1 MSMLTPVLQ
10 PPEVKEYL
18 SKGERFIKW
27 DDETANASP
36 VILRVDPK
44 GFYLYWTY
52 QNKEMEIL
60 DITSIRDTRVG
71 RFAKIPK
78 CQKLREVF
86 NLDYPHSTFLLKTLT
101 IVSGPD
107 MVDLT
112 FHNFVSYK
120 ENVGKS
126 WAEDIMAIVRNPLTY
141 NASRY
146 TFLEKI
152 LVKLKMQL
160 NAEGKIPVKNIF
172 QMFPADRKRVEAA
185 LSACHLPKGK
195 NDAINPEDFP
205 ETVYKTFLMNLCP
218 RPEIDEIFT
227 SHHLKAKPYMTKE
240 HLAKFINKK
249 QRDSRLNDI
258 LFPPAKPEQ
267 VQSLIEKYEPS
278 GINIQR
284 GQLSPEGMVWFLC
297 GPENNVI
304 ALDKLVL
311 YQDMTQ
317 PLSHYFINSSHNTYL
332 TAGQFSGISSPE
344 MYRQT
349 LLAGCR
355 CVELDCWKGRPPDEE
370 PIITHGFTM
379 TTEILFKDAIEA
391 IAESAFKTSLYPVIL
406 SFENHVDSPKQQAK
420 MAEYCRTIFGDMLL
434 TEPLEKYPLKPGVP
448 LPSPKDLLGKILI
461 KNKKKQSVSGKRQ
474 NSLKKGRNVEPEVIG
489 QPAPMDAEDTG
500 DVAEEEPEE
509 EDEQLGNLD
518 EEEIKKMQSDE
529 GTAGLEVT
537 AYEEMSSLVNYIQP
551 IKFDSFEVSAQK
563 NRSYVISSFTELKAY
578 DLLTKFPMQFSK
590 CRYNKR
596 QMSRIYPKGTRMDS
610 SNYMPQMFWNVGCQ
624 MVALNFQTMDVPMQ
638 QNMALFEFNGQ
649 CGYLLKHEFMRRPDK
664 PFDPFS
670 VDRIDVILSGQFL
683 SDRSVKTY
691 VEVEL
696 FGLPRDTK
704 RKYRTKLTST
714 ANSINPVWKEEPFVF
729 EKIMMPELA
738 SLKIVAYEE
747 GGKFIGHRVIPIIA
761 VHSGYHHVCL
771 RSESNMPLTMP
782 SLFVYLEVKDYVPD
796 AWADLTIALSNPIKF
811 FSLQDKKSVKLKDGS
826 VERLDMQRN
835 FPSAE
840 SNGIPDS
847 SGKFTTPFANGPA
860 EPQTASLA
868 ELQQMKLFLKLLKK
882 QEKEL
887 KELER
892 KGSKRREE
900 LLQKYSALFSEPIY
914 HGGKK
919 RAIHSRKTQKKRSLT
934 IADVDTTCANPVV
947 MAESIDSQ
955 VLELKERLKMDL
967 IQLGEEHYDGIR
979 RRKEQHATEQVTKIT
994 ELAKEK
1000 QTAELKALKESS
1012 ESNIKD
1018 IKKKLEAK
1026 RVDRIQAMMRN
1037 TSDKAAQERLKKEIN
1052 NSHIQE
1058 VVQTIKLVI
1067 EKTARYQRK
1076 LEEKQADN
1084 LRAIKEKESQLQQEA
1099 VAEYEEKL
1107 KSLNAEVQEI
1117 MKNCAKVVFPE
1128 EPEMWNEAVLSIPK
1142 EEQHSTEQLEKKI
1155 PVAEVSRLTIAMP
1168 EPPETETDSNIEE
1181 RTSVCAW
1188 GETTENKTLLYII
1201 LDLQLSRFAATICL
1215 STSYPETLALNPSM
1229 HLAIQATFCCANTEL
1244 QTIAVLAV
1252 PNCSSY
1258 SLAPYFYTGE
1268 LAVEIKDGVRNGIST
1283 RGEAAFPVKTQSRAT
1298 AITATWAEVETTLK
1312 LKPVIPCSKKCLF
1325 QNPGLLLQPFLVLKA
1340 TQTQN
1345 SIPKALP
1352 HIYLR
1357 AALLGPSCEKGLRRK
1372 AAWKLQTGTSFLR
1385 ASIPNS
1391 TWSGS
1396 RVSILSKKS
1405 LRTGEVCE
1413 KATNP
1418 KIQQISCSTLTWTA
1432 GRQEDGQRPV
1442 DPEVCWKPAVEQ
1454 SKTMNSSGSH
1464 SSRWGRLTH
1473 QVTSHYQDC
1482 FPNQPLAVSS
1492 SLHPLR
1498 QRRSKEV
1505 PQETCSSKTVFTA
1518 SSAGNSWYGCFTVI
1532 IIRLTSAL
1540 PLFQTTLIWGHGNDN
1555 SSNPCQQRKA
1565 HSTETLGRSFLW
1577 SSLCQFTALED
1588 CSAAGG
1594 RQRTP
1599 PLYVYLIKKE
1609 LPALLLSQQCPG
1621 IALVHYH
1628 PKGSFELL
1636 MSHNHWVLT
1645 GQLPFH
1651 RRVLGKDGCYALRTS
1666 KIQQGLCSQRA
1677 RYQLMHKTNKQ
1688 THPTHAH
1695 RTSSLL
1701 KSIPTLP
1708 PKLRGN
1714 LSCREFENPLSLW
1727 SSDLSIHKKK
1737 GFLPKLHRISSLFW
1751 EKHNQPEQLRMA
1763 RAARQLRRAT
1773 CHITGLQPISDELGR
1788 EEKKKKFLYNLE
1800 QAKGHNSHASS
1811 HMFV

>member
-27 DDETANASP
+27 DDETASASP

-44 GFYLYWTY
+44 GFYLYWTH

-160 NAEGKIPVKNIF
+160 NAEGKIPVRNIF

-304 ALDKLVL
+304 ALDKLGL

-344 MYRQT
+344 MYRQA

-355 CVELDCWKGRPPDEE
+355 CVELDCWKGRPPEEE

-461 KNKKKQSVSGKRQ
+461 KNKKNESISGKRQ
-474 NSLKKGRNVEPEVIG
+474 NSLKKGRNVEPEITE
-489 QPAPMDAEDTG
+489 QPTPLDTEDTVWAG

-509 EDEQLGNLD
+509 EDEHLRTLD

-578 DLLTKFPMQFSK
+578 DLLTKFPVQFVE
-590 CRYNKR
+590 YNKR

-610 SNYMPQMFWNVGCQ
+610 SNYLPQMFWNVGCQ

-664 PFDPFS
+664 QFDPFS
-670 VDRIDVILSGQFL
+670 VDRIDVVVASTLSVTILSGQFL

-714 ANSINPVWKEEPFVF
+714 ANSINPVWKEEAFVF

-738 SLKIVAYEE
+738 SLKIVAWEE
-747 GGKFIGHRVIPIIA
+747 GGKFIGHRVIPVIA
-761 VHSGYHHVCL
+761 VHAGYHHICL

-782 SLFVYLEVKDYVPD
+782 ALFVYLEIKDYVPD

-811 FSLQDKKSVKLKDGS
+811 FSLQDKRSVKLKDGS
-826 VERLDMQRN
+826 VERPGTQNSL
-835 FPSAE
+835 SAE
-840 SNGIPDS
+840 TNGIPDS
-847 SGKFTTPFANGPA
+847 TRKFSTPLSNGPAGAAAFAKEENVMEVTQIA
-860 EPQTASLA
+860 EPQTASLE

-887 KELER
+887 RELER

-900 LLQKYSALFSEPIY
+900 MLQKYSVLCIEPVCS
-914 HGGKK
+914 GGKK
-919 RAIHSRKTQKKRSLT
+919 RMMHNRKTQKRRLT
-934 IADVDTTCANPVV
+934 TGDLGTCAHPVE
-947 MAESIDSQ
+947 MSESLDSRL
-955 VLELKERLKMDL
+955 VELRERLELELTH
-967 IQLGEEHYDGIR
+967 LGREHHEGIR
-979 RRKEQHATEQVTKIT
+979 RKKEQHATEQVTKIL
-994 ELAKEK
+994 ELAREK
-1000 QTAELKALKESS
+1000 QAAELKALKESS

-1018 IKKKLEAK
+1018 LKKKLEAK
-1026 RVDRIQAMMRN
+1026 RVERIQAMMRN

-1058 VVQTIKLVI
+1058 VVQTVKLVTG
-1067 EKTARYQRK
+1067 KTARCQQK
-1076 LEEKQADN
+1076 LEEKQAEN
-1084 LRAIKEKESQLQQEA
+1084 LRTIKEKEIQLQQEA
-1099 VAEYEEKL
+1099 QAEYEEKL
-1107 KSLNAEVQEI
+1107 KSLHMEVQE
-1117 MKNCAKVVFPE
+1117 MLKNYTKAGAPG
-1128 EPEMWNEAVLSIPK
+1128 EPETQQHVPEG
-1142 EEQHSTEQLEKKI
+1142 EQGSTGQLEGKM
-1155 PVAEVSRLTIAMP
+1155 PVAEVSGLPVAMP
-1168 EPPETETDSNIEE
+1168 EHPGTGTEVEIEE
-1181 RTSVCAW
+1181 
-1188 GETTENKTLLYII
+1188 
-1201 LDLQLSRFAATICL
+1201 
-1215 STSYPETLALNPSM
+1215 
-1229 HLAIQATFCCANTEL
+1229 
-1244 QTIAVLAV
+1244 
-1252 PNCSSY
+1252 
-1258 SLAPYFYTGE
+1258 
-1268 LAVEIKDGVRNGIST
+1268 
-1283 RGEAAFPVKTQSRAT
+1283 
-1298 AITATWAEVETTLK
+1298 
-1312 LKPVIPCSKKCLF
+1312 
-1325 QNPGLLLQPFLVLKA
+1325 
-1340 TQTQN
+1340 
-1345 SIPKALP
+1345 
-1352 HIYLR
+1352 
-1357 AALLGPSCEKGLRRK
+1357 
-1372 AAWKLQTGTSFLR
+1372 
-1385 ASIPNS
+1385 
-1391 TWSGS
+1391 
-1396 RVSILSKKS
+1396 SIL
-1405 LRTGEVCE
+1405 
-1413 KATNP
+1413 
-1418 KIQQISCSTLTWTA
+1418 
-1432 GRQEDGQRPV
+1432 
-1442 DPEVCWKPAVEQ
+1442 
-1454 SKTMNSSGSH
+1454 
-1464 SSRWGRLTH
+1464 
-1473 QVTSHYQDC
+1473 
-1482 FPNQPLAVSS
+1482 
-1492 SLHPLR
+1492 
-1498 QRRSKEV
+1498 
-1505 PQETCSSKTVFTA
+1505 
-1518 SSAGNSWYGCFTVI
+1518 
-1532 IIRLTSAL
+1532 
-1540 PLFQTTLIWGHGNDN
+1540 
-1555 SSNPCQQRKA
+1555 
-1565 HSTETLGRSFLW
+1565 
-1577 SSLCQFTALED
+1577 
-1588 CSAAGG
+1588 
-1594 RQRTP
+1594 
-1599 PLYVYLIKKE
+1599 
-1609 LPALLLSQQCPG
+1609 
-1621 IALVHYH
+1621 
-1628 PKGSFELL
+1628 
-1636 MSHNHWVLT
+1636 
-1645 GQLPFH
+1645 
-1651 RRVLGKDGCYALRTS
+1651 
-1666 KIQQGLCSQRA
+1666 
-1677 RYQLMHKTNKQ
+1677 
-1688 THPTHAH
+1688 
-1695 RTSSLL
+1695 
-1701 KSIPTLP
+1701 
-1708 PKLRGN
+1708 
-1714 LSCREFENPLSLW
+1714 
-1727 SSDLSIHKKK
+1727 
-1737 GFLPKLHRISSLFW
+1737 
-1751 EKHNQPEQLRMA
+1751 
-1763 RAARQLRRAT
+1763 
-1773 CHITGLQPISDELGR
+1773 
-1788 EEKKKKFLYNLE
+1788 
-1800 QAKGHNSHASS
+1800 
-1811 HMFV
+1811 

>member
-27 DDETANASP
+27 DDETASASP

-52 QNKEMEIL
+52 QSKEIEIL
-60 DITSIRDTRVG
+60 DITSVRDTRVG

-160 NAEGKIPVKNIF
+160 NAEGKIPVRNIF

-461 KNKKKQSVSGKRQ
+461 KNKKKQSISGKRQ
-474 NSLKKGRNVEPEVIG
+474 NSLKKGRNVEPEIME
-489 QPAPMDAEDTG
+489 QPTPMDAEDTVWAG

-509 EDEQLGNLD
+509 EDEHLGNLD

-537 AYEEMSSLVNYIQP
+537 AYEEMSSLVNYVQP

-578 DLLTKFPMQFSK
+578 DLLTKFPVQFVE
-590 CRYNKR
+590 YNKR

-664 PFDPFS
+664 QFDPFS
-670 VDRIDVILSGQFL
+670 VDRIDVVVASTLSVTILSGQFL

-704 RKYRTKLTST
+704 RKYRTKLTPT
-714 ANSINPVWKEEPFVF
+714 ANSINPVWKEEAFVF

-738 SLKIVAYEE
+738 SLKIVAWEE
-747 GGKFIGHRVIPIIA
+747 GGKFIGHRVIPVIA
-761 VHSGYHHVCL
+761 VHPGYHHVCL

-782 SLFVYLEVKDYVPD
+782 SLFVYLEIKDYVPD

-811 FSLQDKKSVKLKDGS
+811 FSLQDKRSVKLKDGL
-826 VERLDMQRN
+826 VERLGTQRN
-835 FPSAE
+835 FPPAE
-840 SNGIPDS
+840 TNGIPDS
-847 SGKFTTPFANGPA
+847 TGKFSTPLSNGPAGAAAFAKDENVMEVTQMA

-887 KELER
+887 RELER

-900 LLQKYSALFSEPIY
+900 LLQKYSVLFSESVCY
-914 HGGKK
+914 GGKK
-919 RAIHSRKTQKKRSLT
+919 RMRQTRKTQKKRSLT
-934 IADVDTTCANPVV
+934 TGDVGTCANPVE
-947 MAESIDSQ
+947 MAEGIDSQ
-955 VLELKERLKMDL
+955 VLELRERLEMDL
-967 IQLGEEHYDGIR
+967 IQLGEEHHDGVR
-979 RRKEQHATEQVTKIT
+979 RKKEQHATEQVTKII
-994 ELAKEK
+994 ELAREK

-1026 RVDRIQAMMRN
+1026 RVDRIQTMMRN

-1052 NSHIQE
+1052 NAHIQE
-1058 VVQTIKLVI
+1058 VVRTIKVLT
-1067 EKTARYQRK
+1067 EKTARYQQK

-1084 LRAIKEKESQLQQEA
+1084 LRTIKEKESQLQQEA
-1099 VAEYEEKL
+1099 LAEYEEKL
-1107 KSLNAEVQEI
+1107 KSLNTEVQE
-1117 MKNCAKVVFPE
+1117 MVKNYAKAGFPG
-1128 EPEMWNEAVLSIPK
+1128 EPETQKEAVQSIP
-1142 EEQHSTEQLEKKI
+1142 EGEQASTEQLEEKI
-1155 PVAEVSRLTIAMP
+1155 PVAEVSRLTLAMA
-1168 EPPETETDSNIEE
+1168 EPPGAQTDVKIEE
-1181 RTSVCAW
+1181 
-1188 GETTENKTLLYII
+1188 
-1201 LDLQLSRFAATICL
+1201 
-1215 STSYPETLALNPSM
+1215 
-1229 HLAIQATFCCANTEL
+1229 
-1244 QTIAVLAV
+1244 
-1252 PNCSSY
+1252 
-1258 SLAPYFYTGE
+1258 
-1268 LAVEIKDGVRNGIST
+1268 
-1283 RGEAAFPVKTQSRAT
+1283 
-1298 AITATWAEVETTLK
+1298 
-1312 LKPVIPCSKKCLF
+1312 
-1325 QNPGLLLQPFLVLKA
+1325 
-1340 TQTQN
+1340 
-1345 SIPKALP
+1345 SI
-1352 HIYLR
+1352 
-1357 AALLGPSCEKGLRRK
+1357 
-1372 AAWKLQTGTSFLR
+1372 F
-1385 ASIPNS
+1385 
-1391 TWSGS
+1391 
-1396 RVSILSKKS
+1396 
-1405 LRTGEVCE
+1405 
-1413 KATNP
+1413 
-1418 KIQQISCSTLTWTA
+1418 
-1432 GRQEDGQRPV
+1432 
-1442 DPEVCWKPAVEQ
+1442 
-1454 SKTMNSSGSH
+1454 
-1464 SSRWGRLTH
+1464 
-1473 QVTSHYQDC
+1473 
-1482 FPNQPLAVSS
+1482 
-1492 SLHPLR
+1492 
-1498 QRRSKEV
+1498 
-1505 PQETCSSKTVFTA
+1505 
-1518 SSAGNSWYGCFTVI
+1518 
-1532 IIRLTSAL
+1532 
-1540 PLFQTTLIWGHGNDN
+1540 
-1555 SSNPCQQRKA
+1555 
-1565 HSTETLGRSFLW
+1565 
-1577 SSLCQFTALED
+1577 
-1588 CSAAGG
+1588 
-1594 RQRTP
+1594 
-1599 PLYVYLIKKE
+1599 
-1609 LPALLLSQQCPG
+1609 
-1621 IALVHYH
+1621 
-1628 PKGSFELL
+1628 
-1636 MSHNHWVLT
+1636 
-1645 GQLPFH
+1645 
-1651 RRVLGKDGCYALRTS
+1651 
-1666 KIQQGLCSQRA
+1666 
-1677 RYQLMHKTNKQ
+1677 
-1688 THPTHAH
+1688 
-1695 RTSSLL
+1695 
-1701 KSIPTLP
+1701 
-1708 PKLRGN
+1708 
-1714 LSCREFENPLSLW
+1714 
-1727 SSDLSIHKKK
+1727 
-1737 GFLPKLHRISSLFW
+1737 
-1751 EKHNQPEQLRMA
+1751 
-1763 RAARQLRRAT
+1763 
-1773 CHITGLQPISDELGR
+1773 
-1788 EEKKKKFLYNLE
+1788 
-1800 QAKGHNSHASS
+1800 
-1811 HMFV
+1811 

>member
-1 MSMLTPVLQ
+1 MSVLTPVLQ

-27 DDETANASP
+27 DDETASASP

-44 GFYLYWTY
+44 GFYLYWTD

-120 ENVGKS
+120 ENVGQS

-160 NAEGKIPVKNIF
+160 NAEGKIPVRNIF

-249 QRDSRLNDI
+249 QRDSRLNDS
-258 LFPPAKPEQ
+258 LFPPARPEQ

-461 KNKKKQSVSGKRQ
+461 KNKKNQSISGKRQ

-489 QPAPMDAEDTG
+489 QPTLMDAEDTVWAG

-509 EDEQLGNLD
+509 EDEHLGNLD

-578 DLLTKFPMQFSK
+578 DLLTKFPMQFVE
-590 CRYNKR
+590 YNKR

-610 SNYMPQMFWNVGCQ
+610 SNYLPQMFWNVGCQ

-664 PFDPFS
+664 QFDPFS
-670 VDRIDVILSGQFL
+670 VDRIDVVVASTLSVTILSGQFL

-714 ANSINPVWKEEPFVF
+714 ANSINPVWKEEAFVF

-738 SLKIVAYEE
+738 SLKIVAWEE
-747 GGKFIGHRVIPIIA
+747 GGKFIGHRIIPVIA

-811 FSLQDKKSVKLKDGS
+811 FSLQDKRSVKLKDGS
-826 VERLDMQRN
+826 VERLGTPRN

-840 SNGIPDS
+840 TNGMPDS
-847 SGKFTTPFANGPA
+847 TGKFSIPLSNGPA
-860 EPQTASLA
+860 GAAAFARDENMLEVTQMTEPQTASLA

-887 KELER
+887 RELER
-892 KGSKRREE
+892 KASKRRED
-900 LLQKYSALFSEPIY
+900 LLQKYSVLFSEPVCY
-914 HGGKK
+914 GGKK
-919 RAIHSRKTQKKRSLT
+919 RMIHSRKTQKRNLST
-934 IADVDTTCANPVV
+934 GDVGTCANPVE
-947 MAESIDSQ
+947 MAERVDSR
-955 VLELKERLKMDL
+955 VLELRERLELDL
-967 IQLGEEHYDGIR
+967 IQLEEERHDGIR
-979 RRKEQHATEQVTKIT
+979 RRKEQHATEQVTKII
-994 ELAKEK
+994 ELAREK

-1018 IKKKLEAK
+1018 IKKRLEAK
-1026 RVDRIQAMMRN
+1026 RVDRIQTMMRN

-1058 VVQTIKLVI
+1058 AVQTIKLVT

-1084 LRAIKEKESQLQQEA
+1084 LRTIKEKESQLQQEA
-1099 VAEYEEKL
+1099 LAEYEEKL
-1107 KSLNAEVQEI
+1107 KTLNMEVQE
-1117 MKNCAKVVFPE
+1117 MVKNYTKAGFSGEPETQKEAVQGLPE
-1128 EPEMWNEAVLSIPK
+1128 EEGG
-1142 EEQHSTEQLEKKI
+1142 STEQQEEKM
-1155 PVAEVSRLTIAMP
+1155 PVAEVSRVTVALPMP
-1168 EPPETETDSNIEE
+1168 PGAETSIKIEE
-1181 RTSVCAW
+1181 
-1188 GETTENKTLLYII
+1188 
-1201 LDLQLSRFAATICL
+1201 
-1215 STSYPETLALNPSM
+1215 
-1229 HLAIQATFCCANTEL
+1229 
-1244 QTIAVLAV
+1244 
-1252 PNCSSY
+1252 
-1258 SLAPYFYTGE
+1258 
-1268 LAVEIKDGVRNGIST
+1268 
-1283 RGEAAFPVKTQSRAT
+1283 
-1298 AITATWAEVETTLK
+1298 
-1312 LKPVIPCSKKCLF
+1312 
-1325 QNPGLLLQPFLVLKA
+1325 
-1340 TQTQN
+1340 
-1345 SIPKALP
+1345 
-1352 HIYLR
+1352 
-1357 AALLGPSCEKGLRRK
+1357 
-1372 AAWKLQTGTSFLR
+1372 
-1385 ASIPNS
+1385 
-1391 TWSGS
+1391 
-1396 RVSILSKKS
+1396 SIL
-1405 LRTGEVCE
+1405 
-1413 KATNP
+1413 
-1418 KIQQISCSTLTWTA
+1418 
-1432 GRQEDGQRPV
+1432 
-1442 DPEVCWKPAVEQ
+1442 
-1454 SKTMNSSGSH
+1454 
-1464 SSRWGRLTH
+1464 
-1473 QVTSHYQDC
+1473 
-1482 FPNQPLAVSS
+1482 
-1492 SLHPLR
+1492 
-1498 QRRSKEV
+1498 
-1505 PQETCSSKTVFTA
+1505 
-1518 SSAGNSWYGCFTVI
+1518 
-1532 IIRLTSAL
+1532 
-1540 PLFQTTLIWGHGNDN
+1540 
-1555 SSNPCQQRKA
+1555 
-1565 HSTETLGRSFLW
+1565 
-1577 SSLCQFTALED
+1577 
-1588 CSAAGG
+1588 
-1594 RQRTP
+1594 
-1599 PLYVYLIKKE
+1599 
-1609 LPALLLSQQCPG
+1609 
-1621 IALVHYH
+1621 
-1628 PKGSFELL
+1628 
-1636 MSHNHWVLT
+1636 
-1645 GQLPFH
+1645 
-1651 RRVLGKDGCYALRTS
+1651 
-1666 KIQQGLCSQRA
+1666 
-1677 RYQLMHKTNKQ
+1677 
-1688 THPTHAH
+1688 
-1695 RTSSLL
+1695 
-1701 KSIPTLP
+1701 
-1708 PKLRGN
+1708 
-1714 LSCREFENPLSLW
+1714 
-1727 SSDLSIHKKK
+1727 
-1737 GFLPKLHRISSLFW
+1737 
-1751 EKHNQPEQLRMA
+1751 
-1763 RAARQLRRAT
+1763 
-1773 CHITGLQPISDELGR
+1773 
-1788 EEKKKKFLYNLE
+1788 
-1800 QAKGHNSHASS
+1800 
-1811 HMFV
+1811 

>member
-27 DDETANASP
+27 DDETASASP

-60 DITSIRDTRVG
+60 DITNIRDTRVG

-160 NAEGKIPVKNIF
+160 NAEGKIPVRNIF

-434 TEPLEKYPLKPGVP
+434 TEPLEKYPLKPGAP

-461 KNKKKQSVSGKRQ
+461 KNKKNQSISGKRQ
-474 NSLKKGRNVEPEVIG
+474 NSLKKGRNVEPEIIE
-489 QPAPMDAEDTG
+489 QPMPMDAEDTVWAG

-509 EDEQLGNLD
+509 EDEHLGNLD

-578 DLLTKFPMQFSK
+578 DLLTKFPVQFVE
-590 CRYNKR
+590 YNKR

-624 MVALNFQTMDVPMQ
+624 MVALNFQTMDVAMQ

-664 PFDPFS
+664 QFDPFS
-670 VDRIDVILSGQFL
+670 VDRIDVLVASTLSVTILSGQFL

-714 ANSINPVWKEEPFVF
+714 ANSINPVWKEEAFVF

-738 SLKIVAYEE
+738 SLKIAAWEE
-747 GGKFIGHRVIPIIA
+747 GGKFIGHRVIPVIA

-811 FSLQDKKSVKLKDGS
+811 FSLQDKRSVKLKDGS
-826 VERLDMQRN
+826 AERLGTQRN

-840 SNGIPDS
+840 TNGIPDS
-847 SGKFTTPFANGPA
+847 IGKSSTSLSNGPAGAAAFAKDKNVTEVTQIA

-887 KELER
+887 RELER

-900 LLQKYSALFSEPIY
+900 LLQKYSVLFLEPVCY
-914 HGGKK
+914 GSKK
-919 RAIHSRKTQKKRSLT
+919 RMIQTRKTQKKRSLT
-934 IADVDTTCANPVV
+934 AGDVGTCGNPVE
-947 MAESIDSQ
+947 MAESVDSRI
-955 VLELKERLKMDL
+955 LELRERLEMDL
-967 IQLGEEHYDGIR
+967 IHLGEEHYDGIR
-979 RRKEQHATEQVTKIT
+979 RKKEQHATEQVTKII
-994 ELAKEK
+994 ELAREK

-1018 IKKKLEAK
+1018 IKKRLEAK
-1026 RVDRIQAMMRN
+1026 RVDRIQTMMRN

-1058 VVQTIKLVI
+1058 VVQTIKLVT
-1067 EKTARYQRK
+1067 EKTARYQQK

-1084 LRAIKEKESQLQQEA
+1084 LRTIKEKESQLQQEIL
-1099 VAEYEEKL
+1099 AEYEEKL
-1107 KSLNAEVQEI
+1107 KSLNTEVQE
-1117 MKNCAKVVFPE
+1117 MVKNYTKAGFSG
-1128 EPEMWNEAVLSIPK
+1128 EPATQKEAVQSVP
-1142 EEQHSTEQLEKKI
+1142 EGEQGSTAQLEEKM
-1155 PVAEVSRLTIAMP
+1155 PVAEVSRLTIAVP
-1168 EPPETETDSNIEE
+1168 EPPGADTDVEIEE
-1181 RTSVCAW
+1181 
-1188 GETTENKTLLYII
+1188 
-1201 LDLQLSRFAATICL
+1201 
-1215 STSYPETLALNPSM
+1215 
-1229 HLAIQATFCCANTEL
+1229 
-1244 QTIAVLAV
+1244 
-1252 PNCSSY
+1252 
-1258 SLAPYFYTGE
+1258 
-1268 LAVEIKDGVRNGIST
+1268 
-1283 RGEAAFPVKTQSRAT
+1283 
-1298 AITATWAEVETTLK
+1298 
-1312 LKPVIPCSKKCLF
+1312 
-1325 QNPGLLLQPFLVLKA
+1325 
-1340 TQTQN
+1340 
-1345 SIPKALP
+1345 SI
-1352 HIYLR
+1352 
-1357 AALLGPSCEKGLRRK
+1357 
-1372 AAWKLQTGTSFLR
+1372 F
-1385 ASIPNS
+1385 
-1391 TWSGS
+1391 
-1396 RVSILSKKS
+1396 
-1405 LRTGEVCE
+1405 
-1413 KATNP
+1413 
-1418 KIQQISCSTLTWTA
+1418 
-1432 GRQEDGQRPV
+1432 
-1442 DPEVCWKPAVEQ
+1442 
-1454 SKTMNSSGSH
+1454 
-1464 SSRWGRLTH
+1464 
-1473 QVTSHYQDC
+1473 
-1482 FPNQPLAVSS
+1482 
-1492 SLHPLR
+1492 
-1498 QRRSKEV
+1498 
-1505 PQETCSSKTVFTA
+1505 
-1518 SSAGNSWYGCFTVI
+1518 
-1532 IIRLTSAL
+1532 
-1540 PLFQTTLIWGHGNDN
+1540 
-1555 SSNPCQQRKA
+1555 
-1565 HSTETLGRSFLW
+1565 
-1577 SSLCQFTALED
+1577 
-1588 CSAAGG
+1588 
-1594 RQRTP
+1594 
-1599 PLYVYLIKKE
+1599 
-1609 LPALLLSQQCPG
+1609 
-1621 IALVHYH
+1621 
-1628 PKGSFELL
+1628 
-1636 MSHNHWVLT
+1636 
-1645 GQLPFH
+1645 
-1651 RRVLGKDGCYALRTS
+1651 
-1666 KIQQGLCSQRA
+1666 
-1677 RYQLMHKTNKQ
+1677 
-1688 THPTHAH
+1688 
-1695 RTSSLL
+1695 
-1701 KSIPTLP
+1701 
-1708 PKLRGN
+1708 
-1714 LSCREFENPLSLW
+1714 
-1727 SSDLSIHKKK
+1727 
-1737 GFLPKLHRISSLFW
+1737 
-1751 EKHNQPEQLRMA
+1751 
-1763 RAARQLRRAT
+1763 
-1773 CHITGLQPISDELGR
+1773 
-1788 EEKKKKFLYNLE
+1788 
-1800 QAKGHNSHASS
+1800 
-1811 HMFV
+1811 

>member
-1 MSMLTPVLQ
+1 
-10 PPEVKEYL
+10 
-18 SKGERFIKW
+18 
-27 DDETANASP
+27 
-36 VILRVDPK
+36 
-44 GFYLYWTY
+44 
-52 QNKEMEIL
+52 MEIL

-71 RFAKIPK
+71 RYAKIPK

-160 NAEGKIPVKNIF
+160 NAEGKIPVRNIF

-185 LSACHLPKGK
+185 LTACHLPKGK

-304 ALDKLVL
+304 ALDKLQL

-461 KNKKKQSVSGKRQ
+461 KNKKNQSISGKRQ
-474 NSLKKGRNVEPEVIG
+474 NSLKKGRNVEPEIIE
-489 QPAPMDAEDTG
+489 QPAPMDAEVWAG
-500 DVAEEEPEE
+500 DGAEEEPEE
-509 EDEQLGNLD
+509 EDVLLGNLD

-578 DLLTKFPMQFSK
+578 DLLTKFPTQFVE
-590 CRYNKR
+590 YNKR

-664 PFDPFS
+664 QFDPFS
-670 VDRIDVILSGQFL
+670 VDRMDVVVASTLSVTILSGQFL

-714 ANSINPVWKEEPFVF
+714 ANSINPVWKEEAFVF

-738 SLKIVAYEE
+738 SLKIAAWEE
-747 GGKFIGHRVIPIIA
+747 GGKFIGHRVIPVIA

-782 SLFVYLEVKDYVPD
+782 SLFVYLEIKDYVPD

-811 FSLQDKKSVKLKDGS
+811 FSLQDKRSVQLKDGS
-826 VERLDMQRN
+826 VERLGTQRN

-840 SNGIPDS
+840 TNGIPDS
-847 SGKFTTPFANGPA
+847 TGKFSTPLSNGPAGAAAFAKDENVIEVMQIA
-860 EPQTASLA
+860 EPQTASLI

-887 KELER
+887 RELER

-900 LLQKYSALFSEPIY
+900 LLQKYSVLFSDPVCY
-914 HGGKK
+914 GCKK
-919 RAIHSRKTQKKRSLT
+919 RMIHTRKTQKKRSLT
-934 IADVDTTCANPVV
+934 TGDVGTCANPVE
-947 MAESIDSQ
+947 MAESIDSRI
-955 VLELKERLKMDL
+955 LELRERLEMDL
-967 IQLGEEHYDGIR
+967 IHLGEEHHDGIR
-979 RRKEQHATEQVTKIT
+979 RKKEQHATEQVTKII
-994 ELAKEK
+994 ELAREK

-1026 RVDRIQAMMRN
+1026 RVDRIQTMMRN

-1058 VVQTIKLVI
+1058 VVQTIKLVTQ
-1067 EKTARYQRK
+1067 KTARYQQK

-1084 LRAIKEKESQLQQEA
+1084 LRTIKEKESQLQQEA
-1099 VAEYEEKL
+1099 LAEYEEKL
-1107 KSLNAEVQEI
+1107 KMLNMEVQE
-1117 MKNCAKVVFPE
+1117 MVKNYVKPGFPG
-1128 EPEMWNEAVLSIPK
+1128 EPEMQKEAVQSVP
-1142 EEQHSTEQLEKKI
+1142 EGEQGSTEQLKDKI
-1155 PVAEVSRLTIAMP
+1155 PVAEVSRLTIAVP
-1168 EPPETETDSNIEE
+1168 EPPGAETDVEIEE
-1181 RTSVCAW
+1181 
-1188 GETTENKTLLYII
+1188 
-1201 LDLQLSRFAATICL
+1201 
-1215 STSYPETLALNPSM
+1215 
-1229 HLAIQATFCCANTEL
+1229 
-1244 QTIAVLAV
+1244 
-1252 PNCSSY
+1252 
-1258 SLAPYFYTGE
+1258 
-1268 LAVEIKDGVRNGIST
+1268 
-1283 RGEAAFPVKTQSRAT
+1283 
-1298 AITATWAEVETTLK
+1298 
-1312 LKPVIPCSKKCLF
+1312 
-1325 QNPGLLLQPFLVLKA
+1325 
-1340 TQTQN
+1340 
-1345 SIPKALP
+1345 SI
-1352 HIYLR
+1352 
-1357 AALLGPSCEKGLRRK
+1357 
-1372 AAWKLQTGTSFLR
+1372 F
-1385 ASIPNS
+1385 
-1391 TWSGS
+1391 
-1396 RVSILSKKS
+1396 
-1405 LRTGEVCE
+1405 
-1413 KATNP
+1413 
-1418 KIQQISCSTLTWTA
+1418 
-1432 GRQEDGQRPV
+1432 
-1442 DPEVCWKPAVEQ
+1442 
-1454 SKTMNSSGSH
+1454 
-1464 SSRWGRLTH
+1464 
-1473 QVTSHYQDC
+1473 
-1482 FPNQPLAVSS
+1482 
-1492 SLHPLR
+1492 
-1498 QRRSKEV
+1498 
-1505 PQETCSSKTVFTA
+1505 
-1518 SSAGNSWYGCFTVI
+1518 
-1532 IIRLTSAL
+1532 
-1540 PLFQTTLIWGHGNDN
+1540 
-1555 SSNPCQQRKA
+1555 
-1565 HSTETLGRSFLW
+1565 
-1577 SSLCQFTALED
+1577 
-1588 CSAAGG
+1588 
-1594 RQRTP
+1594 
-1599 PLYVYLIKKE
+1599 
-1609 LPALLLSQQCPG
+1609 
-1621 IALVHYH
+1621 
-1628 PKGSFELL
+1628 
-1636 MSHNHWVLT
+1636 
-1645 GQLPFH
+1645 
-1651 RRVLGKDGCYALRTS
+1651 
-1666 KIQQGLCSQRA
+1666 
-1677 RYQLMHKTNKQ
+1677 
-1688 THPTHAH
+1688 
-1695 RTSSLL
+1695 
-1701 KSIPTLP
+1701 
-1708 PKLRGN
+1708 
-1714 LSCREFENPLSLW
+1714 
-1727 SSDLSIHKKK
+1727 
-1737 GFLPKLHRISSLFW
+1737 
-1751 EKHNQPEQLRMA
+1751 
-1763 RAARQLRRAT
+1763 
-1773 CHITGLQPISDELGR
+1773 
-1788 EEKKKKFLYNLE
+1788 
-1800 QAKGHNSHASS
+1800 
-1811 HMFV
+1811 

>member
-27 DDETANASP
+27 DDE
-36 VILRVDPK
+36 I
-44 GFYLYWTY
+44 
-52 QNKEMEIL
+52 EIL

-101 IVSGPD
+101 VVSGPD

-160 NAEGKIPVKNIF
+160 NAEGKIPVRNIF

-304 ALDKLVL
+304 ALDKLML

-474 NSLKKGRNVEPEVIG
+474 NSLKKGRNVEPEITE
-489 QPAPMDAEDTG
+489 QPMPMDAEDTVWAG

-509 EDEQLGNLD
+509 EDEHLGNLD

-578 DLLTKFPMQFSK
+578 DLLTKFPVQFVE
-590 CRYNKR
+590 YNKR

-664 PFDPFS
+664 QFDPFS
-670 VDRIDVILSGQFL
+670 VDRIDVVVASTLSILSGQFL

-714 ANSINPVWKEEPFVF
+714 ANSINPVWKEEAFVF

-738 SLKIVAYEE
+738 SLKIVAWEE
-747 GGKFIGHRVIPIIA
+747 GGKFIGHRVIPVIA
-761 VHSGYHHVCL
+761 VHSGYHHICL

-782 SLFVYLEVKDYVPD
+782 SLFVYLEIKDYVPD

-811 FSLQDKKSVKLKDGS
+811 FSLQDKRSVKLNDGS
-826 VERLDMQRN
+826 VERLGTQRN

-840 SNGIPDS
+840 TNGIPDS
-847 SGKFTTPFANGPA
+847 TRKFSTSLSNGPA
-860 EPQTASLA
+860 GKACWVRENSLSLFCILEPQTASLA
-868 ELQQMKLFLKLLKK
+868 ELQQMKVFLKLLKK

-887 KELER
+887 RELER

-900 LLQKYSALFSEPIY
+900 LLQKYSVLFSEPVCY
-914 HGGKK
+914 GGKK
-919 RAIHSRKTQKKRSLT
+919 RIIHAKKTQKKRSL
-934 IADVDTTCANPVV
+934 AAGDGTCANPGE
-947 MAESIDSQ
+947 MAESIDSR
-955 VLELKERLKMDL
+955 VWELRERLEMDL
-967 IQLGEEHYDGIR
+967 IQLGEEHHEGIR
-979 RRKEQHATEQVTKIT
+979 RKKEQHATEQVTKII
-994 ELAKEK
+994 ELAREK
-1000 QTAELKALKESS
+1000 QAAELKALKESS

-1026 RVDRIQAMMRN
+1026 RVERIQSMMRS
-1037 TSDKAAQERLKKEIN
+1037 TSDKAAQERLKTEIN
-1052 NSHIQE
+1052 NAHIQE
-1058 VVQTIKLVI
+1058 VVQTIKLVT
-1067 EKTARYQRK
+1067 EKTARYQQK
-1076 LEEKQADN
+1076 LEEKQGDN
-1084 LRAIKEKESQLQQEA
+1084 LRIIKEKESQLQQEA
-1099 VAEYEEKL
+1099 LAEWEKKL
-1107 KSLNAEVQEI
+1107 RSLNMEVQE
-1117 MKNCAKVVFPE
+1117 MVKNYAKAGFPG
-1128 EPEMWNEAVLSIPK
+1128 EPETQK
-1142 EEQHSTEQLEKKI
+1142 EEVQSVPEGEQGSTEQLEEKI
-1155 PVAEVSRLTIAMP
+1155 PVAEVSRLMIAVP
-1168 EPPETETDSNIEE
+1168 EPPGAKTGVEIEE
-1181 RTSVCAW
+1181 
-1188 GETTENKTLLYII
+1188 
-1201 LDLQLSRFAATICL
+1201 
-1215 STSYPETLALNPSM
+1215 
-1229 HLAIQATFCCANTEL
+1229 
-1244 QTIAVLAV
+1244 
-1252 PNCSSY
+1252 
-1258 SLAPYFYTGE
+1258 
-1268 LAVEIKDGVRNGIST
+1268 
-1283 RGEAAFPVKTQSRAT
+1283 
-1298 AITATWAEVETTLK
+1298 
-1312 LKPVIPCSKKCLF
+1312 
-1325 QNPGLLLQPFLVLKA
+1325 
-1340 TQTQN
+1340 
-1345 SIPKALP
+1345 
-1352 HIYLR
+1352 
-1357 AALLGPSCEKGLRRK
+1357 
-1372 AAWKLQTGTSFLR
+1372 
-1385 ASIPNS
+1385 
-1391 TWSGS
+1391 
-1396 RVSILSKKS
+1396 SIL
-1405 LRTGEVCE
+1405 
-1413 KATNP
+1413 
-1418 KIQQISCSTLTWTA
+1418 
-1432 GRQEDGQRPV
+1432 
-1442 DPEVCWKPAVEQ
+1442 
-1454 SKTMNSSGSH
+1454 
-1464 SSRWGRLTH
+1464 
-1473 QVTSHYQDC
+1473 
-1482 FPNQPLAVSS
+1482 
-1492 SLHPLR
+1492 
-1498 QRRSKEV
+1498 
-1505 PQETCSSKTVFTA
+1505 
-1518 SSAGNSWYGCFTVI
+1518 
-1532 IIRLTSAL
+1532 
-1540 PLFQTTLIWGHGNDN
+1540 
-1555 SSNPCQQRKA
+1555 
-1565 HSTETLGRSFLW
+1565 
-1577 SSLCQFTALED
+1577 
-1588 CSAAGG
+1588 
-1594 RQRTP
+1594 
-1599 PLYVYLIKKE
+1599 
-1609 LPALLLSQQCPG
+1609 
-1621 IALVHYH
+1621 
-1628 PKGSFELL
+1628 
-1636 MSHNHWVLT
+1636 
-1645 GQLPFH
+1645 
-1651 RRVLGKDGCYALRTS
+1651 
-1666 KIQQGLCSQRA
+1666 
-1677 RYQLMHKTNKQ
+1677 
-1688 THPTHAH
+1688 
-1695 RTSSLL
+1695 
-1701 KSIPTLP
+1701 
-1708 PKLRGN
+1708 
-1714 LSCREFENPLSLW
+1714 
-1727 SSDLSIHKKK
+1727 
-1737 GFLPKLHRISSLFW
+1737 
-1751 EKHNQPEQLRMA
+1751 
-1763 RAARQLRRAT
+1763 
-1773 CHITGLQPISDELGR
+1773 
-1788 EEKKKKFLYNLE
+1788 
-1800 QAKGHNSHASS
+1800 
-1811 HMFV
+1811 

>member
-27 DDETANASP
+27 DDETASASP

-101 IVSGPD
+101 VVSGPD

-160 NAEGKIPVKNIF
+160 NAEGKIPVRNIF

-304 ALDKLVL
+304 ALDKLLL

-461 KNKKKQSVSGKRQ
+461 KNKKNQSVSGKRQ
-474 NSLKKGRNVEPEVIG
+474 NSLKKGRNVEPEIIEH
-489 QPAPMDAEDTG
+489 PTPMDAEDSVWAG

-509 EDEQLGNLD
+509 EDEHHGNLD

-551 IKFDSFEVSAQK
+551 IKFDSFAVSAQK

-578 DLLTKFPMQFSK
+578 DLLTKFPVQFVE
-590 CRYNKR
+590 YNKR

-664 PFDPFS
+664 QFDPFS
-670 VDRIDVILSGQFL
+670 VDRIDVVVASTLSVTILSGQFL

-714 ANSINPVWKEEPFVF
+714 ANSINPVWKEEAFVF

-738 SLKIVAYEE
+738 SLKIVAWEE
-747 GGKFIGHRVIPIIA
+747 GGKFIGHRVIPVIA

-771 RSESNMPLTMP
+771 RTESNMPLTMP
-782 SLFVYLEVKDYVPD
+782 SLFVYLEIKDYVPD

-811 FSLQDKKSVKLKDGS
+811 FSLQDKRSVKLKDGS
-826 VERLDMQRN
+826 VERLGTQRN
-835 FPSAE
+835 FQSAE
-840 SNGIPDS
+840 TNGIPDS
-847 SGKFTTPFANGPA
+847 TGKFSTPGSNGPAGAAAFAKDESVIEVTQIA

-887 KELER
+887 RDLER

-900 LLQKYSALFSEPIY
+900 LLQKYSILFSEPVCY
-914 HGGKK
+914 RGKK
-919 RAIHSRKTQKKRSLT
+919 RMIHTRKTQKKRSLT
-934 IADVDTTCANPVV
+934 AGDVGTCANPVE
-947 MAESIDSQ
+947 MAESIDSR
-955 VLELKERLKMDL
+955 VLELRERLEMDL
-967 IQLGEEHYDGIR
+967 IQLGEEHHDGIR
-979 RRKEQHATEQVTKIT
+979 RKKEQHATEQVTKII
-994 ELAKEK
+994 ELAREK

-1026 RVDRIQAMMRN
+1026 RVERIHTMMRN

-1058 VVQTIKLVI
+1058 VVQTIKLVT
-1067 EKTARYQRK
+1067 EKTARYQQK

-1084 LRAIKEKESQLQQEA
+1084 LRTIKEKESQLQQEA
-1099 VAEYEEKL
+1099 LAEYKEKL
-1107 KSLNAEVQEI
+1107 KSLNMEVQEVV
-1117 MKNCAKVVFPE
+1117 KNYTRAGFSG
-1128 EPEMWNEAVLSIPK
+1128 EPDTQKEAVQSIP
-1142 EEQHSTEQLEKKI
+1142 EGEQGSTEQLEEKV
-1155 PVAEVSRLTIAMP
+1155 PVAEVSRLTIVMA
-1168 EPPETETDSNIEE
+1168 EPPGAETDVEIEE
-1181 RTSVCAW
+1181 SV
-1188 GETTENKTLLYII
+1188 
-1201 LDLQLSRFAATICL
+1201 F
-1215 STSYPETLALNPSM
+1215 
-1229 HLAIQATFCCANTEL
+1229 
-1244 QTIAVLAV
+1244 
-1252 PNCSSY
+1252 
-1258 SLAPYFYTGE
+1258 
-1268 LAVEIKDGVRNGIST
+1268 
-1283 RGEAAFPVKTQSRAT
+1283 
-1298 AITATWAEVETTLK
+1298 
-1312 LKPVIPCSKKCLF
+1312 
-1325 QNPGLLLQPFLVLKA
+1325 
-1340 TQTQN
+1340 
-1345 SIPKALP
+1345 
-1352 HIYLR
+1352 
-1357 AALLGPSCEKGLRRK
+1357 
-1372 AAWKLQTGTSFLR
+1372 
-1385 ASIPNS
+1385 
-1391 TWSGS
+1391 
-1396 RVSILSKKS
+1396 
-1405 LRTGEVCE
+1405 
-1413 KATNP
+1413 
-1418 KIQQISCSTLTWTA
+1418 
-1432 GRQEDGQRPV
+1432 
-1442 DPEVCWKPAVEQ
+1442 
-1454 SKTMNSSGSH
+1454 
-1464 SSRWGRLTH
+1464 
-1473 QVTSHYQDC
+1473 
-1482 FPNQPLAVSS
+1482 
-1492 SLHPLR
+1492 
-1498 QRRSKEV
+1498 
-1505 PQETCSSKTVFTA
+1505 
-1518 SSAGNSWYGCFTVI
+1518 
-1532 IIRLTSAL
+1532 
-1540 PLFQTTLIWGHGNDN
+1540 
-1555 SSNPCQQRKA
+1555 
-1565 HSTETLGRSFLW
+1565 
-1577 SSLCQFTALED
+1577 
-1588 CSAAGG
+1588 
-1594 RQRTP
+1594 
-1599 PLYVYLIKKE
+1599 
-1609 LPALLLSQQCPG
+1609 
-1621 IALVHYH
+1621 
-1628 PKGSFELL
+1628 
-1636 MSHNHWVLT
+1636 
-1645 GQLPFH
+1645 
-1651 RRVLGKDGCYALRTS
+1651 
-1666 KIQQGLCSQRA
+1666 
-1677 RYQLMHKTNKQ
+1677 
-1688 THPTHAH
+1688 
-1695 RTSSLL
+1695 
-1701 KSIPTLP
+1701 
-1708 PKLRGN
+1708 
-1714 LSCREFENPLSLW
+1714 
-1727 SSDLSIHKKK
+1727 
-1737 GFLPKLHRISSLFW
+1737 
-1751 EKHNQPEQLRMA
+1751 
-1763 RAARQLRRAT
+1763 
-1773 CHITGLQPISDELGR
+1773 
-1788 EEKKKKFLYNLE
+1788 
-1800 QAKGHNSHASS
+1800 
-1811 HMFV
+1811 

>member
-10 PPEVKEYL
+10 PAEVKEYL

-27 DDETANASP
+27 DDETASAAP

-120 ENVGKS
+120 ENVGKN

-160 NAEGKIPVKNIF
+160 NAEGKIPVRNIF

-249 QRDSRLNDI
+249 QRDSRLNDV

-297 GPENNVI
+297 GPENNVV

-434 TEPLEKYPLKPGVP
+434 TEPLDKYPLKPGVP

-461 KNKKKQSVSGKRQ
+461 KNKKNQSISGKRQ
-474 NSLKKGRNVEPEVIG
+474 NSLKKGKNVEPEVIE
-489 QPAPMDAEDTG
+489 QPTLMDAEDTVWAG

-509 EDEQLGNLD
+509 EDEHVGNLD

-537 AYEEMSSLVNYIQP
+537 AYEEMSSLVNYVQP

-563 NRSYVISSFTELKAY
+563 NRSYVISSFTELKGY
-578 DLLTKFPMQFSK
+578 DLLTKFPVQFVE
-590 CRYNKR
+590 YNKR

-664 PFDPFS
+664 QFDPFS
-670 VDRIDVILSGQFL
+670 VDRIDVVVASTLSVTILSGQFL

-704 RKYRTKLTST
+704 RKYRTKVTST
-714 ANSINPVWKEEPFVF
+714 ANSINPVWKEEAFVF

-738 SLKIVAYEE
+738 SLKIVAWEE
-747 GGKFIGHRVIPIIA
+747 GGKFIGHRVIPVIA
-761 VHSGYHHVCL
+761 VHPGYHHVCL

-782 SLFVYLEVKDYVPD
+782 SLFVYLEIKDYVPD

-826 VERLDMQRN
+826 VERLGTQRN

-840 SNGIPDS
+840 TNGTPDSTGKFSIPFSNGPA
-847 SGKFTTPFANGPA
+847 GAGAFAKDENVTEVTQIA

-887 KELER
+887 RELER

-900 LLQKYSALFSEPIY
+900 LLQKYSVLFSEPVCY
-914 HGGKK
+914 GGRK
-919 RAIHSRKTQKKRSLT
+919 RVMHCRKTQKKRSLT
-934 IADVDTTCANPVV
+934 TGDVGTYTDPVEMV
-947 MAESIDSQ
+947 EGIDSR
-955 VLELKERLKMDL
+955 VLELRERLEMDL
-967 IQLGEEHYDGIR
+967 IQLGEEHHDGIR
-979 RRKEQHATEQVTKIT
+979 RKKEQHATEQVTKII
-994 ELAKEK
+994 ELAREK

-1018 IKKKLEAK
+1018 IKKKLEAR

-1058 VVQTIKLVI
+1058 VVQTIKLVT
-1067 EKTARYQRK
+1067 EKTARYQQK

-1084 LRAIKEKESQLQQEA
+1084 LRTIKEKESQLQQEA
-1099 VAEYEEKL
+1099 LAEYEEKL
-1107 KSLNAEVQEI
+1107 KTLNMEVQEVV
-1117 MKNCAKVVFPE
+1117 KNYAKAGFPG
-1128 EPEMWNEAVLSIPK
+1128 EPETQKEAAQSVP
-1142 EEQHSTEQLEKKI
+1142 EGEQGLAEQLEEKI
-1155 PVAEVSRLTIAMP
+1155 PVAEVSRLTVAMP
-1168 EPPETETDSNIEE
+1168 AHPGAETD
-1181 RTSVCAW
+1181 
-1188 GETTENKTLLYII
+1188 
-1201 LDLQLSRFAATICL
+1201 
-1215 STSYPETLALNPSM
+1215 
-1229 HLAIQATFCCANTEL
+1229 
-1244 QTIAVLAV
+1244 
-1252 PNCSSY
+1252 
-1258 SLAPYFYTGE
+1258 
-1268 LAVEIKDGVRNGIST
+1268 VEI
-1283 RGEAAFPVKTQSRAT
+1283 E
-1298 AITATWAEVETTLK
+1298 
-1312 LKPVIPCSKKCLF
+1312 
-1325 QNPGLLLQPFLVLKA
+1325 
-1340 TQTQN
+1340 
-1345 SIPKALP
+1345 
-1352 HIYLR
+1352 
-1357 AALLGPSCEKGLRRK
+1357 
-1372 AAWKLQTGTSFLR
+1372 
-1385 ASIPNS
+1385 ASI
-1391 TWSGS
+1391 
-1396 RVSILSKKS
+1396 
-1405 LRTGEVCE
+1405 
-1413 KATNP
+1413 
-1418 KIQQISCSTLTWTA
+1418 
-1432 GRQEDGQRPV
+1432 
-1442 DPEVCWKPAVEQ
+1442 
-1454 SKTMNSSGSH
+1454 
-1464 SSRWGRLTH
+1464 
-1473 QVTSHYQDC
+1473 
-1482 FPNQPLAVSS
+1482 F
-1492 SLHPLR
+1492 
-1498 QRRSKEV
+1498 
-1505 PQETCSSKTVFTA
+1505 
-1518 SSAGNSWYGCFTVI
+1518 
-1532 IIRLTSAL
+1532 
-1540 PLFQTTLIWGHGNDN
+1540 
-1555 SSNPCQQRKA
+1555 
-1565 HSTETLGRSFLW
+1565 
-1577 SSLCQFTALED
+1577 
-1588 CSAAGG
+1588 
-1594 RQRTP
+1594 
-1599 PLYVYLIKKE
+1599 
-1609 LPALLLSQQCPG
+1609 
-1621 IALVHYH
+1621 
-1628 PKGSFELL
+1628 
-1636 MSHNHWVLT
+1636 
-1645 GQLPFH
+1645 
-1651 RRVLGKDGCYALRTS
+1651 
-1666 KIQQGLCSQRA
+1666 
-1677 RYQLMHKTNKQ
+1677 
-1688 THPTHAH
+1688 
-1695 RTSSLL
+1695 
-1701 KSIPTLP
+1701 
-1708 PKLRGN
+1708 
-1714 LSCREFENPLSLW
+1714 
-1727 SSDLSIHKKK
+1727 
-1737 GFLPKLHRISSLFW
+1737 
-1751 EKHNQPEQLRMA
+1751 
-1763 RAARQLRRAT
+1763 
-1773 CHITGLQPISDELGR
+1773 
-1788 EEKKKKFLYNLE
+1788 
-1800 QAKGHNSHASS
+1800 
-1811 HMFV
+1811 

>member
-27 DDETANASP
+27 DD
-36 VILRVDPK
+36 
-44 GFYLYWTY
+44 
-52 QNKEMEIL
+52 EMEIL

-160 NAEGKIPVKNIF
+160 NAEGKIPVRNIF

-297 GPENNVI
+297 GPENNVV
-304 ALDKLVL
+304 ALDKLLL

-317 PLSHYFINSSHNTYL
+317 PLSHYFISSSHNTYL

-461 KNKKKQSVSGKRQ
+461 KNKKNQSVSGKRQ
-474 NSLKKGRNVEPEVIG
+474 NSLKKGKNVEPEIIE
-489 QPAPMDAEDTG
+489 QPAPTDVEDTVWAG

-509 EDEQLGNLD
+509 EDEHLGNLD

-578 DLLTKFPMQFSK
+578 DLLTKFPLQFVE
-590 CRYNKR
+590 YNKR

-664 PFDPFS
+664 QFDPYS
-670 VDRIDVILSGQFL
+670 VDRIDVVVASTLSVTASTNRGAILSGQFL

-714 ANSINPVWKEEPFVF
+714 ANSINPVWKEEAFVF

-738 SLKIVAYEE
+738 SLKIVAWEE

-811 FSLQDKKSVKLKDGS
+811 FSLQDKRSVKLKDGS
-826 VERLDMQRN
+826 VERLGTQRN

-840 SNGIPDS
+840 TNGIPDS
-847 SGKFTTPFANGPA
+847 TGKFSTPLSNGPA
-860 EPQTASLA
+860 GKAVDKTASLFCVVEPQTASLA

-887 KELER
+887 RDLER

-900 LLQKYSALFSEPIY
+900 LLQKYSVLLSDPVCY
-914 HGGKK
+914 GGKK
-919 RAIHSRKTQKKRSLT
+919 RMIQARKTQKKRSLT
-934 IADVDTTCANPVV
+934 TGDVGTCADPVE
-947 MAESIDSQ
+947 MAESMDSR
-955 VLELKERLKMDL
+955 VLELRERLEMDL
-967 IQLGEEHYDGIR
+967 IRLGQEHHDGIR
-979 RRKEQHATEQVTKIT
+979 RKKEQHATEQVAKIT
-994 ELAKEK
+994 ELAREK
-1000 QTAELKALKESS
+1000 QAAELKALKESS
-1012 ESNIKD
+1012 ESNVKD
-1018 IKKKLEAK
+1018 IRKKLEAK
-1026 RVDRIQAMMRN
+1026 RVDRIQTMMRN

-1058 VVQTIKLVI
+1058 VVQTIQLVT
-1067 EKTARYQRK
+1067 EKTARYQQK

-1084 LRAIKEKESQLQQEA
+1084 LRTIKEKVSQLQREA
-1099 VAEYEEKL
+1099 LAEYEEKL
-1107 KSLNAEVQEI
+1107 KSLNTEVQEM
-1117 MKNCAKVVFPE
+1117 MKNYAKAGFPG
-1128 EPEMWNEAVLSIPK
+1128 EPGTQKDAVQSDADG
-1142 EEQHSTEQLEKKI
+1142 EQGPTEQLEEKI
-1155 PVAEVSRLTIAMP
+1155 PVAEVSRLAITMP
-1168 EPPETETDSNIEE
+1168 EPPGAETDVEIEE
-1181 RTSVCAW
+1181 
-1188 GETTENKTLLYII
+1188 
-1201 LDLQLSRFAATICL
+1201 SRF
-1215 STSYPETLALNPSM
+1215 
-1229 HLAIQATFCCANTEL
+1229 
-1244 QTIAVLAV
+1244 
-1252 PNCSSY
+1252 
-1258 SLAPYFYTGE
+1258 
-1268 LAVEIKDGVRNGIST
+1268 
-1283 RGEAAFPVKTQSRAT
+1283 
-1298 AITATWAEVETTLK
+1298 
-1312 LKPVIPCSKKCLF
+1312 
-1325 QNPGLLLQPFLVLKA
+1325 
-1340 TQTQN
+1340 
-1345 SIPKALP
+1345 
-1352 HIYLR
+1352 
-1357 AALLGPSCEKGLRRK
+1357 
-1372 AAWKLQTGTSFLR
+1372 
-1385 ASIPNS
+1385 
-1391 TWSGS
+1391 
-1396 RVSILSKKS
+1396 
-1405 LRTGEVCE
+1405 
-1413 KATNP
+1413 
-1418 KIQQISCSTLTWTA
+1418 
-1432 GRQEDGQRPV
+1432 
-1442 DPEVCWKPAVEQ
+1442 
-1454 SKTMNSSGSH
+1454 
-1464 SSRWGRLTH
+1464 
-1473 QVTSHYQDC
+1473 
-1482 FPNQPLAVSS
+1482 
-1492 SLHPLR
+1492 
-1498 QRRSKEV
+1498 
-1505 PQETCSSKTVFTA
+1505 
-1518 SSAGNSWYGCFTVI
+1518 
-1532 IIRLTSAL
+1532 
-1540 PLFQTTLIWGHGNDN
+1540 
-1555 SSNPCQQRKA
+1555 
-1565 HSTETLGRSFLW
+1565 
-1577 SSLCQFTALED
+1577 
-1588 CSAAGG
+1588 
-1594 RQRTP
+1594 
-1599 PLYVYLIKKE
+1599 
-1609 LPALLLSQQCPG
+1609 
-1621 IALVHYH
+1621 
-1628 PKGSFELL
+1628 
-1636 MSHNHWVLT
+1636 
-1645 GQLPFH
+1645 
-1651 RRVLGKDGCYALRTS
+1651 
-1666 KIQQGLCSQRA
+1666 
-1677 RYQLMHKTNKQ
+1677 
-1688 THPTHAH
+1688 
-1695 RTSSLL
+1695 
-1701 KSIPTLP
+1701 
-1708 PKLRGN
+1708 
-1714 LSCREFENPLSLW
+1714 
-1727 SSDLSIHKKK
+1727 
-1737 GFLPKLHRISSLFW
+1737 
-1751 EKHNQPEQLRMA
+1751 
-1763 RAARQLRRAT
+1763 
-1773 CHITGLQPISDELGR
+1773 
-1788 EEKKKKFLYNLE
+1788 
-1800 QAKGHNSHASS
+1800 
-1811 HMFV
+1811 

>member
-27 DDETANASP
+27 DDETASASP

-52 QNKEMEIL
+52 QNKEIEIL

-160 NAEGKIPVKNIF
+160 NAEGKIPVRNIF

-304 ALDKLVL
+304 ALDKLAL

-461 KNKKKQSVSGKRQ
+461 KNKKNQSISGKRQ
-474 NSLKKGRNVEPEVIG
+474 NSLKKGRNVEPEIIE
-489 QPAPMDAEDTG
+489 QPMPMDAEDTVWAG
-500 DVAEEEPEE
+500 DVPEEEPEE
-509 EDEQLGNLD
+509 EYEHLGNLD

-578 DLLTKFPMQFSK
+578 DLLTKFPVQFVE
-590 CRYNKR
+590 YNKR

-664 PFDPFS
+664 QFDPFS
-670 VDRIDVILSGQFL
+670 VDRIDVVVASTLSVTILSGQFL

-714 ANSINPVWKEEPFVF
+714 ANSINPVWKEEAFVF
-729 EKIMMPELA
+729 EKIVMPELA
-738 SLKIVAYEE
+738 SLKIVAWEE
-747 GGKFIGHRVIPIIA
+747 GGKFIGHRVIPVIA
-761 VHSGYHHVCL
+761 VHSGYHHICL

-782 SLFVYLEVKDYVPD
+782 SLFVYLEIKDYVPD

-811 FSLQDKKSVKLKDGS
+811 FSLQDKRSVKLKDGS
-826 VERLDMQRN
+826 VERFGTQRN

-840 SNGIPDS
+840 TNGIPDS
-847 SGKFTTPFANGPA
+847 TGKFSTPLSNGPAGAAAFAKDENVIEVMQIA
-860 EPQTASLA
+860 EPQTASLE
-868 ELQQMKLFLKLLKK
+868 ELQQIKVFLKLLKR

-887 KELER
+887 RELER

-900 LLQKYSALFSEPIY
+900 LLQKYSVLFSESVCS
-914 HGGKK
+914 GGKK
-919 RAIHSRKTQKKRSLT
+919 RMMHARKTQKKRSLT
-934 IADVDTTCANPVV
+934 TGDSGTCANPVE
-947 MAESIDSQ
+947 MAESIDSR
-955 VLELKERLKMDL
+955 VLELRERLEMDL
-967 IQLGEEHYDGIR
+967 IQLGEEHHDGIR
-979 RRKEQHATEQVTKIT
+979 RKKEQHATEQVTKIT
-994 ELAKEK
+994 ELAREK

-1026 RVDRIQAMMRN
+1026 RVDRIQTMMRN

-1058 VVQTIKLVI
+1058 VVQTIKLVT
-1067 EKTARYQRK
+1067 EKTARYQQK

-1084 LRAIKEKESQLQQEA
+1084 LRTIKEKESQLQQEA
-1099 VAEYEEKL
+1099 LAEYEEKL
-1107 KSLNAEVQEI
+1107 RSLTMEVQEVV
-1117 MKNCAKVVFPE
+1117 KNYAKAGFPG
-1128 EPEMWNEAVLSIPK
+1128 EPETHKEAGQNVP
-1142 EEQHSTEQLEKKI
+1142 EGEQSSTEQLEEKI
-1155 PVAEVSRLTIAMP
+1155 PVAEVSRLTVATP
-1168 EPPETETDSNIEE
+1168 EPPG
-1181 RTSVCAW
+1181 A
-1188 GETTENKTLLYII
+1188 
-1201 LDLQLSRFAATICL
+1201 
-1215 STSYPETLALNPSM
+1215 
-1229 HLAIQATFCCANTEL
+1229 
-1244 QTIAVLAV
+1244 
-1252 PNCSSY
+1252 
-1258 SLAPYFYTGE
+1258 
-1268 LAVEIKDGVRNGIST
+1268 
-1283 RGEAAFPVKTQSRAT
+1283 EADV
-1298 AITATWAEVETTLK
+1298 EVE
-1312 LKPVIPCSKKCLF
+1312 
-1325 QNPGLLLQPFLVLKA
+1325 
-1340 TQTQN
+1340 
-1345 SIPKALP
+1345 
-1352 HIYLR
+1352 
-1357 AALLGPSCEKGLRRK
+1357 E
-1372 AAWKLQTGTSFLR
+1372 
-1385 ASIPNS
+1385 
-1391 TWSGS
+1391 
-1396 RVSILSKKS
+1396 SIL
-1405 LRTGEVCE
+1405 
-1413 KATNP
+1413 
-1418 KIQQISCSTLTWTA
+1418 
-1432 GRQEDGQRPV
+1432 
-1442 DPEVCWKPAVEQ
+1442 
-1454 SKTMNSSGSH
+1454 
-1464 SSRWGRLTH
+1464 
-1473 QVTSHYQDC
+1473 
-1482 FPNQPLAVSS
+1482 
-1492 SLHPLR
+1492 
-1498 QRRSKEV
+1498 
-1505 PQETCSSKTVFTA
+1505 
-1518 SSAGNSWYGCFTVI
+1518 
-1532 IIRLTSAL
+1532 
-1540 PLFQTTLIWGHGNDN
+1540 
-1555 SSNPCQQRKA
+1555 
-1565 HSTETLGRSFLW
+1565 
-1577 SSLCQFTALED
+1577 
-1588 CSAAGG
+1588 
-1594 RQRTP
+1594 
-1599 PLYVYLIKKE
+1599 
-1609 LPALLLSQQCPG
+1609 
-1621 IALVHYH
+1621 
-1628 PKGSFELL
+1628 
-1636 MSHNHWVLT
+1636 
-1645 GQLPFH
+1645 
-1651 RRVLGKDGCYALRTS
+1651 
-1666 KIQQGLCSQRA
+1666 
-1677 RYQLMHKTNKQ
+1677 
-1688 THPTHAH
+1688 
-1695 RTSSLL
+1695 
-1701 KSIPTLP
+1701 
-1708 PKLRGN
+1708 
-1714 LSCREFENPLSLW
+1714 
-1727 SSDLSIHKKK
+1727 
-1737 GFLPKLHRISSLFW
+1737 
-1751 EKHNQPEQLRMA
+1751 
-1763 RAARQLRRAT
+1763 
-1773 CHITGLQPISDELGR
+1773 
-1788 EEKKKKFLYNLE
+1788 
-1800 QAKGHNSHASS
+1800 
-1811 HMFV
+1811 

>member
-160 NAEGKIPVKNIF
+160 NAEGKIPVRNIF

-434 TEPLEKYPLKPGVP
+434 TEPLEKYPLKPGAP

-474 NSLKKGRNVEPEVIG
+474 NSLKKGRNVEPEITE
-489 QPAPMDAEDTG
+489 QPMPMDAEDTVWAG

-509 EDEQLGNLD
+509 EDEHLGNLD

-578 DLLTKFPMQFSK
+578 DLLTKFPMQFVE
-590 CRYNKR
+590 YNKR

-664 PFDPFS
+664 QFDPFS
-670 VDRIDVILSGQFL
+670 VDRIDVVVASTLSVTILSGQFL

-714 ANSINPVWKEEPFVF
+714 ANSINPVWKEEAFVF

-738 SLKIVAYEE
+738 SLKIVALEE

-761 VHSGYHHVCL
+761 MHSGYHHICL

-811 FSLQDKKSVKLKDGS
+811 FSLQDKRSDKLKDGS
-826 VERLDMQRN
+826 GERLGTQRN
-835 FPSAE
+835 VSSAE
-840 SNGIPDS
+840 TNGMPDSAGKFSAPLSNGPT
-847 SGKFTTPFANGPA
+847 GAAAFAKDENVIEVMQIA

-868 ELQQMKLFLKLLKK
+868 ELQQIKVFLRLLKK

-887 KELER
+887 RELER

-900 LLQKYSALFSEPIY
+900 LLQKYSVLFSESACY
-914 HGGKK
+914 GGKK
-919 RAIHSRKTQKKRSLT
+919 RNTRKTQKKRSLT
-934 IADVDTTCANPVV
+934 TGDVGTCANPVDV
-947 MAESIDSQ
+947 AESIDSR
-955 VLELKERLKMDL
+955 VLELRERLEMDL
-967 IQLGEEHYDGIR
+967 IQLGEEHHDGIR
-979 RRKEQHATEQVTKIT
+979 RKKEQHATEQVLKIT
-994 ELAKEK
+994 ELARAK
-1000 QTAELKALKESS
+1000 QAAELKALKESS

-1026 RVDRIQAMMRN
+1026 RVDRIQTMMRN

-1058 VVQTIKLVI
+1058 AVQTIKLVT
-1067 EKTARYQRK
+1067 EKTARYQQK

-1084 LRAIKEKESQLQQEA
+1084 LRTIKEKESQLQQEA
-1099 VAEYEEKL
+1099 LAEYEEKL
-1107 KSLNAEVQEI
+1107 RSLSMEVQE
-1117 MKNCAKVVFPE
+1117 MVKNYAKAGFPGKPETQKEAEQSVPEGEQGSREHLE
-1128 EPEMWNEAVLSIPK
+1128 E
-1142 EEQHSTEQLEKKI
+1142 KI
-1155 PVAEVSRLTIAMP
+1155 PVAEVSRPTAAMP
-1168 EPPETETDSNIEE
+1168 EPPGAQTDVEIEE
-1181 RTSVCAW
+1181 
-1188 GETTENKTLLYII
+1188 
-1201 LDLQLSRFAATICL
+1201 
-1215 STSYPETLALNPSM
+1215 
-1229 HLAIQATFCCANTEL
+1229 
-1244 QTIAVLAV
+1244 
-1252 PNCSSY
+1252 
-1258 SLAPYFYTGE
+1258 
-1268 LAVEIKDGVRNGIST
+1268 
-1283 RGEAAFPVKTQSRAT
+1283 
-1298 AITATWAEVETTLK
+1298 
-1312 LKPVIPCSKKCLF
+1312 
-1325 QNPGLLLQPFLVLKA
+1325 
-1340 TQTQN
+1340 
-1345 SIPKALP
+1345 
-1352 HIYLR
+1352 
-1357 AALLGPSCEKGLRRK
+1357 
-1372 AAWKLQTGTSFLR
+1372 
-1385 ASIPNS
+1385 
-1391 TWSGS
+1391 
-1396 RVSILSKKS
+1396 SIL
-1405 LRTGEVCE
+1405 
-1413 KATNP
+1413 
-1418 KIQQISCSTLTWTA
+1418 
-1432 GRQEDGQRPV
+1432 
-1442 DPEVCWKPAVEQ
+1442 
-1454 SKTMNSSGSH
+1454 
-1464 SSRWGRLTH
+1464 
-1473 QVTSHYQDC
+1473 
-1482 FPNQPLAVSS
+1482 
-1492 SLHPLR
+1492 
-1498 QRRSKEV
+1498 
-1505 PQETCSSKTVFTA
+1505 
-1518 SSAGNSWYGCFTVI
+1518 
-1532 IIRLTSAL
+1532 
-1540 PLFQTTLIWGHGNDN
+1540 
-1555 SSNPCQQRKA
+1555 
-1565 HSTETLGRSFLW
+1565 
-1577 SSLCQFTALED
+1577 
-1588 CSAAGG
+1588 
-1594 RQRTP
+1594 
-1599 PLYVYLIKKE
+1599 
-1609 LPALLLSQQCPG
+1609 
-1621 IALVHYH
+1621 
-1628 PKGSFELL
+1628 
-1636 MSHNHWVLT
+1636 
-1645 GQLPFH
+1645 
-1651 RRVLGKDGCYALRTS
+1651 
-1666 KIQQGLCSQRA
+1666 
-1677 RYQLMHKTNKQ
+1677 
-1688 THPTHAH
+1688 
-1695 RTSSLL
+1695 
-1701 KSIPTLP
+1701 
-1708 PKLRGN
+1708 
-1714 LSCREFENPLSLW
+1714 
-1727 SSDLSIHKKK
+1727 
-1737 GFLPKLHRISSLFW
+1737 
-1751 EKHNQPEQLRMA
+1751 
-1763 RAARQLRRAT
+1763 
-1773 CHITGLQPISDELGR
+1773 
-1788 EEKKKKFLYNLE
+1788 
-1800 QAKGHNSHASS
+1800 
-1811 HMFV
+1811 

>member
-27 DDETANASP
+27 DDETASASP

-126 WAEDIMAIVRNPLTY
+126 WAEDIMAIVQNPLTY

-160 NAEGKIPVKNIF
+160 NAEGKIPVRNIF

-227 SHHLKAKPYMTKE
+227 SHHFKAKPYMTKE

-278 GINIQR
+278 VINIQR

-304 ALDKLVL
+304 ALDKLML

-332 TAGQFSGISSPE
+332 TAGQFSGVSSPE

-461 KNKKKQSVSGKRQ
+461 KNKKKQSVSEKRQ
-474 NSLKKGRNVEPEVIG
+474 NSMKKGKNVETEIME
-489 QPAPMDAEDTG
+489 QPAFTDAEDTVWAG

-509 EDEQLGNLD
+509 EDDQLGNLD

-578 DLLTKFPMQFSK
+578 DLLTKFPVQFVE
-590 CRYNKR
+590 YNKR

-664 PFDPFS
+664 QFDPFS
-670 VDRIDVILSGQFL
+670 VERIDVVVASTLSVTILSGQFL

-704 RKYRTKLTST
+704 RKYRTKVTST

-738 SLKIVAYEE
+738 SLKIVAFEE
-747 GGKFIGHRVIPIIA
+747 GGKFIGHRIIPVIA

-811 FSLQDKKSVKLKDGS
+811 FNLQEKRSASLKDGS
-826 VERLDMQRN
+826 EVERPDMKRN
-835 FPSAE
+835 FSFPE
-840 SNGIPDS
+840 NNGIPES
-847 SGKFTTPFANGPA
+847 ARKFSTPFANGPA
-860 EPQTASLA
+860 GAAALVKDGNMKEVTQLAEPQTVSLA

-900 LLQKYSALFSEPIY
+900 LLQKYSVLFLDPVCP
-914 HGGKK
+914 GGKK
-919 RAIHSRKTQKKRSLT
+919 RSTQSRKTQKKRSLT
-934 IADVDTTCANPVV
+934 TGDVGTCVHPVE
-947 MAESIDSQ
+947 MAESLDSR
-955 VLELKERLKMDL
+955 VLELKERLEIEL
-967 IQLGEEHYDGIR
+967 IRLGEEYHSGIR
-979 RRKEQHATEQVTKIT
+979 RRKEQHATEQTAKIT
-994 ELAKEK
+994 ELAREK

-1026 RVDRIQAMMRN
+1026 RLDRIQVMMRS

-1052 NSHIQE
+1052 SSHIQE
-1058 VVQTIKLVI
+1058 VVQTIKLLT
-1067 EKTARYQRK
+1067 EKAARYQQK
-1076 LEEKQADN
+1076 LEEKQAEN
-1084 LRAIKEKESQLQQEA
+1084 LRAIQEKEGQLQQEA
-1099 VAEYEEKL
+1099 AAEYEVKL
-1107 KSLNAEVQEI
+1107 KSLTVEVQE
-1117 MKNCAKVVFPE
+1117 MVKNYVKEVFRDGPLIQK
-1128 EPEMWNEAVLSIPK
+1128 EAVLSIPV
-1142 EEQHSTEQLEKKI
+1142 EEQGSTKQLEEKI
-1155 PVAEVSRLTIAMP
+1155 PGAVVSRLAAATA
-1168 EPPETETDSNIEE
+1168 EPPGAETDINIEE
-1181 RTSVCAW
+1181 
-1188 GETTENKTLLYII
+1188 
-1201 LDLQLSRFAATICL
+1201 
-1215 STSYPETLALNPSM
+1215 
-1229 HLAIQATFCCANTEL
+1229 
-1244 QTIAVLAV
+1244 
-1252 PNCSSY
+1252 
-1258 SLAPYFYTGE
+1258 
-1268 LAVEIKDGVRNGIST
+1268 
-1283 RGEAAFPVKTQSRAT
+1283 
-1298 AITATWAEVETTLK
+1298 
-1312 LKPVIPCSKKCLF
+1312 
-1325 QNPGLLLQPFLVLKA
+1325 
-1340 TQTQN
+1340 
-1345 SIPKALP
+1345 
-1352 HIYLR
+1352 
-1357 AALLGPSCEKGLRRK
+1357 
-1372 AAWKLQTGTSFLR
+1372 
-1385 ASIPNS
+1385 
-1391 TWSGS
+1391 
-1396 RVSILSKKS
+1396 SIL
-1405 LRTGEVCE
+1405 
-1413 KATNP
+1413 
-1418 KIQQISCSTLTWTA
+1418 
-1432 GRQEDGQRPV
+1432 
-1442 DPEVCWKPAVEQ
+1442 
-1454 SKTMNSSGSH
+1454 
-1464 SSRWGRLTH
+1464 
-1473 QVTSHYQDC
+1473 
-1482 FPNQPLAVSS
+1482 
-1492 SLHPLR
+1492 
-1498 QRRSKEV
+1498 
-1505 PQETCSSKTVFTA
+1505 
-1518 SSAGNSWYGCFTVI
+1518 
-1532 IIRLTSAL
+1532 
-1540 PLFQTTLIWGHGNDN
+1540 
-1555 SSNPCQQRKA
+1555 
-1565 HSTETLGRSFLW
+1565 
-1577 SSLCQFTALED
+1577 
-1588 CSAAGG
+1588 
-1594 RQRTP
+1594 
-1599 PLYVYLIKKE
+1599 
-1609 LPALLLSQQCPG
+1609 
-1621 IALVHYH
+1621 
-1628 PKGSFELL
+1628 
-1636 MSHNHWVLT
+1636 
-1645 GQLPFH
+1645 
-1651 RRVLGKDGCYALRTS
+1651 
-1666 KIQQGLCSQRA
+1666 
-1677 RYQLMHKTNKQ
+1677 
-1688 THPTHAH
+1688 
-1695 RTSSLL
+1695 
-1701 KSIPTLP
+1701 
-1708 PKLRGN
+1708 
-1714 LSCREFENPLSLW
+1714 
-1727 SSDLSIHKKK
+1727 
-1737 GFLPKLHRISSLFW
+1737 
-1751 EKHNQPEQLRMA
+1751 
-1763 RAARQLRRAT
+1763 
-1773 CHITGLQPISDELGR
+1773 
-1788 EEKKKKFLYNLE
+1788 
-1800 QAKGHNSHASS
+1800 
-1811 HMFV
+1811 

>member
-1 MSMLTPVLQ
+1 MSVLTPVLQ

-27 DDETANASP
+27 DD
-36 VILRVDPK
+36 
-44 GFYLYWTY
+44 
-52 QNKEMEIL
+52 EMEIL

-160 NAEGKIPVKNIF
+160 NAEGKIPVRNIF

-297 GPENNVI
+297 GPENNVV

-311 YQDMTQ
+311 YQDMSQ

-474 NSLKKGRNVEPEVIG
+474 NSLKKGRNVEPEVIE

-500 DVAEEEPEE
+500 SCLSVLLTWAVLLIWAGDGVEEEPEE
-509 EDEQLGNLD
+509 EDEHLGNLD

-578 DLLTKFPMQFSK
+578 DLLTKFPVQFVE
-590 CRYNKR
+590 YNKR

-664 PFDPFS
+664 QFDPFS
-670 VDRIDVILSGQFL
+670 VDRIDVVVASTLSILSGQFL

-714 ANSINPVWKEEPFVF
+714 ANSINPVWKEEAFVF

-738 SLKIVAYEE
+738 SLKIVAWEE
-747 GGKFIGHRVIPIIA
+747 GGKFIGHRVIPVTA

-782 SLFVYLEVKDYVPD
+782 SLFVYLEIKDYVPD

-811 FSLQDKKSVKLKDGS
+811 FSLQDKRSAQPKDGS
-826 VERLDMQRN
+826 VERPGTQRN

-840 SNGIPDS
+840 TNGIADCTGKFCIPPSNGPAGNAVDA
-847 SGKFTTPFANGPA
+847 GKQQLSLFCVA

-868 ELQQMKLFLKLLKK
+868 ELQQMKLFLKLVKK

-887 KELER
+887 RELER

-900 LLQKYSALFSEPIY
+900 LLQKYSVLFSEPVCC
-914 HGGKK
+914 GSKK
-919 RAIHSRKTQKKRSLT
+919 RMMHARKTQKKRSLT
-934 IADVDTTCANPVV
+934 TGDVGTGAHPVEV
-947 MAESIDSQ
+947 AESVDSR
-955 VLELKERLKMDL
+955 VLELRERLEMDL
-967 IQLGEEHYDGIR
+967 LRLGEEHHDEIR
-979 RRKEQHATEQVTKIT
+979 RRKEQHATEQVAKIT
-994 ELAKEK
+994 ELAREK
-1000 QTAELKALKESS
+1000 QAAELKALKEAS

-1018 IKKKLEAK
+1018 IKRKLEAK

-1037 TSDKAAQERLKKEIN
+1037 TGDKAAQER
-1052 NSHIQE
+1052 
-1058 VVQTIKLVI
+1058 
-1067 EKTARYQRK
+1067 
-1076 LEEKQADN
+1076 
-1084 LRAIKEKESQLQQEA
+1084 
-1099 VAEYEEKL
+1099 
-1107 KSLNAEVQEI
+1107 
-1117 MKNCAKVVFPE
+1117 
-1128 EPEMWNEAVLSIPK
+1128 
-1142 EEQHSTEQLEKKI
+1142 
-1155 PVAEVSRLTIAMP
+1155 
-1168 EPPETETDSNIEE
+1168 
-1181 RTSVCAW
+1181 
-1188 GETTENKTLLYII
+1188 
-1201 LDLQLSRFAATICL
+1201 
-1215 STSYPETLALNPSM
+1215 
-1229 HLAIQATFCCANTEL
+1229 
-1244 QTIAVLAV
+1244 
-1252 PNCSSY
+1252 
-1258 SLAPYFYTGE
+1258 
-1268 LAVEIKDGVRNGIST
+1268 
-1283 RGEAAFPVKTQSRAT
+1283 
-1298 AITATWAEVETTLK
+1298 
-1312 LKPVIPCSKKCLF
+1312 
-1325 QNPGLLLQPFLVLKA
+1325 
-1340 TQTQN
+1340 
-1345 SIPKALP
+1345 
-1352 HIYLR
+1352 
-1357 AALLGPSCEKGLRRK
+1357 
-1372 AAWKLQTGTSFLR
+1372 
-1385 ASIPNS
+1385 
-1391 TWSGS
+1391 
-1396 RVSILSKKS
+1396 
-1405 LRTGEVCE
+1405 
-1413 KATNP
+1413 
-1418 KIQQISCSTLTWTA
+1418 
-1432 GRQEDGQRPV
+1432 
-1442 DPEVCWKPAVEQ
+1442 
-1454 SKTMNSSGSH
+1454 
-1464 SSRWGRLTH
+1464 
-1473 QVTSHYQDC
+1473 
-1482 FPNQPLAVSS
+1482 
-1492 SLHPLR
+1492 
-1498 QRRSKEV
+1498 
-1505 PQETCSSKTVFTA
+1505 
-1518 SSAGNSWYGCFTVI
+1518 
-1532 IIRLTSAL
+1532 
-1540 PLFQTTLIWGHGNDN
+1540 
-1555 SSNPCQQRKA
+1555 
-1565 HSTETLGRSFLW
+1565 
-1577 SSLCQFTALED
+1577 
-1588 CSAAGG
+1588 
-1594 RQRTP
+1594 
-1599 PLYVYLIKKE
+1599 
-1609 LPALLLSQQCPG
+1609 
-1621 IALVHYH
+1621 
-1628 PKGSFELL
+1628 
-1636 MSHNHWVLT
+1636 
-1645 GQLPFH
+1645 
-1651 RRVLGKDGCYALRTS
+1651 
-1666 KIQQGLCSQRA
+1666 
-1677 RYQLMHKTNKQ
+1677 
-1688 THPTHAH
+1688 
-1695 RTSSLL
+1695 
-1701 KSIPTLP
+1701 
-1708 PKLRGN
+1708 
-1714 LSCREFENPLSLW
+1714 
-1727 SSDLSIHKKK
+1727 
-1737 GFLPKLHRISSLFW
+1737 
-1751 EKHNQPEQLRMA
+1751 
-1763 RAARQLRRAT
+1763 
-1773 CHITGLQPISDELGR
+1773 
-1788 EEKKKKFLYNLE
+1788 
-1800 QAKGHNSHASS
+1800 
-1811 HMFV
+1811 